1 MRKLYVPIKVDPTQN
16 REQYLKDFKDL
27 GVDHVFLSAE
37 ERWPLVSDEVRNKW
51 MELIKDANDFYMEKG
66 YECGVWIS
74 TIGYGSPLFSDAT
87 NKGAMTQIRSIV
99 GKNGGDALCP
109 SDEHFVESIVKTVQ
123 EIART
128 GARMI
133 MLDDELCLSVC
144 PGIGCAC
151 DNHLKEFSRLMGEE
165 ITLKGLPERVFTG
178 KANKYRKTWLQMQGD
193 TLRKFCRTLR
203 EALDEVDPTVRLG
216 YCAGYTSFDTE
227 GVDAFE
233 LTHILAGNTKPF
245 MRFTSAPYWHFA
257 QRFGQA
263 PMQTFIEY
271 VRMQNAWGKDEGIE
285 LFAECDTYPHNRFHT
300 PRAHIECFDSATMLT
315 KNIGVLKYFYHY
327 PCQPTQERGYIN
339 AHLAAAKVKE
349 QMQKA
354 FHTRPEV
361 GVRVYEEMHKLHDA
375 TLPESFDV
383 VKSQKE
389 IMYKYAFSEA
399 QQMLSV
405 HAIPTVYDGKGLCG
419 ICFGENAKYL
429 PADAFDNGLI
439 LDVTAAELLQ
449 ARGVDVGLLSAA
461 PITVGVLEDFKDGFD
476 PHAVYWANNLCD
488 MNIAPT
494 ASVSS
499 EFVSISCVAPRHR
512 FPACYRYENGKGQ
525 RFLVFGFRAET
536 QTRHSG
542 AYWNYGRGAQLGR
555 EIPWL
560 CGKELPAKCEGNP
573 FLYCLTNEDES
584 SVAVAYFNCSVD
596 GIDETE
602 VTFARDVK
610 NVKII
615 GGKGEQTGKRTAKI
629 CDLRSFGYVCIEA
642 DYE

>member
-1 MRKLYVPIKVDPTQN
+1 MRKLYVPITVDPGQN
-16 REQYLKDFKDL
+16 REQYLKDFKEL
-27 GVDHVFLSAE
+27 GVDHVFLSCG
-37 ERWPLVSDEVRNKW
+37 ERWPLLGDKEWETW
-51 MELIKDANDFYMEKG
+51 MDLIEEANAFYTGKG
-66 YECGVWIS
+66 YECGVWIC
-74 TIGYGSPLFSDAT
+74 TLGFGGALFSDARDT
-87 NKGAMTQIRSIV
+87 GDLTQIRSIV

-109 SDEHFVESIVKTVQ
+109 SNETFVASIAKAVQ
-123 EIART
+123 EIARR

-133 MLDDELCLSVC
+133 MLDDELCLSVR

-151 DNHLKEFSRLMGEE
+151 DWHLAEFSRLVGEE
-165 ITLKGLPERVFTG
+165 IKLEQLPELVFTG
-178 KANKYRKTWLQMQGD
+178 KANKYRRAWLQMQGD

-271 VRMQNAWGKDEGIE
+271 VRMQNAWAKDEGIE
-285 LFAECDTYPHNRFHT
+285 LFAECDTYPHDRFHT
-300 PRAHIECFDSATMLT
+300 PVAHIECFDTATMLT

-327 PCQPTQERGYIN
+327 PCQPTQERGFIS
-339 AHLAAAKVKE
+339 AHLAAAEVKE
-349 QMQKA
+349 QMQQA

-375 TLPESFDV
+375 TLPAKFDV

-399 QQMLSV
+399 QQMLTV
-405 HAIPTVYDGKGLCG
+405 HAIPTVYDGKGFCG

-429 PADAFDNGLI
+429 PEDAFDNGLI

-449 ARGVDVGLLSAA
+449 ARGIDVGLLENT
-461 PITVGVLEDFKDGFD
+461 PLTVGVLEDFGDGTD
-476 PHAVYWANNLCD
+476 PHSVYWATDLRE
-488 MNIAPT
+488 MKIAPT

-499 EFVSISCVAPRHR
+499 EFVSINPIAPKRR
-512 FPACYRYENGKGQ
+512 FPACYRYENAKGQ
-525 RFLVFGFRAET
+525 RFLVYAFRAES

-542 AYWNYGRGAQLGR
+542 MYWSYGRGAQLGR
-555 EIPWL
+555 EIAWL
-560 CGKELPAKCEGNP
+560 CGKQLPAKCEGHP
-573 FLYCLTNEDES
+573 FLYALVNEDEK
-584 SVAVAYFNCSVD
+584 SVVAAYFNCAVD
-596 GIDETE
+596 GLDEG
-602 VTFARDVK
+602 VITFARDVK
-610 NVKII
+610 NVRMLA
-615 GGKGEQTGKRTAKI
+615 GKGEQIDARHVKI
-629 CDLRSFGYVCIEA
+629 LDVRSFGYVCVEA
-642 DYE
+642 EYC

>member
-1 MRKLYVPIKVDPTQN
+1 MDKI
-16 REQYLKDFKDL
+16 
-27 GVDHVFLSAE
+27 E
-37 ERWPLVSDEVRNKW
+37 EAV
-51 MELIKDANDFYMEKG
+51 AFYTGKG
-66 YECGVWIS
+66 YECGVWIC
-74 TIGYGSPLFSDAT
+74 TLGFGGPLFSDAVDT
-87 NKGAMTQIRSIV
+87 GDYTQIRSIV
-99 GKNGGDALCP
+99 GKDGGDALCP
-109 SDEHFVESIVKTVQ
+109 TNEKFVDRIAKAVQ
-123 EIART
+123 DIARR
-128 GARMI
+128 GAKMI
-133 MLDDELCLSVC
+133 MLDDELCLSVR

-151 DNHLKEFSRLMGEE
+151 DNHLKEFSRRMGEE
-165 ITLKGLPERVFTG
+165 ITLEGLPERVFTG

-399 QQMLSV
+399 QQMLTV

-429 PADAFDNGLI
+429 PEDAFDNGLI

-461 PITVGVLEDFKDGFD
+461 PITVGVLEDFKDGND

-499 EFVSISCVAPRHR
+499 EFVSISCVAPRRR

-560 CGKELPAKCEGNP
+560 GGKDLPAKCEGNP

-584 SVAVAYFNCSVD
+584 SVAAAYFNCAVD

-602 VTFARDVK
+602 VTFARDLK
-610 NVKII
+610 NVRVI
-615 GGKGEQTGKRTAKI
+615 GGKGKQTGARTVKI

>member
-1 MRKLYVPIKVDPTQN
+1 MRKLYVPIMVDPTQN
-16 REQYLKDFKDL
+16 REQYLKDFKQL
-27 GVDHVFLSAE
+27 GVDHVFLSCG
-37 ERWPLVSDEVRNKW
+37 ERWPSMGEETRNKW
-51 MELIKDANDFYMEKG
+51 MDRIEDAVAFYTNKG
-66 YECGVWIS
+66 YECGVWIC
-74 TIGYGSPLFSDAT
+74 TLGFGGPLFSDAVDT
-87 NKGAMTQIRSIV
+87 GDYTQIRSIV
-99 GKNGGDALCP
+99 GKDGGDALCP
-109 SDEHFVESIVKTVQ
+109 TNEKFVTS
-123 EIART
+123 IARAVQDIARR
-128 GARMI
+128 GAKMI
-133 MLDDELCLSVC
+133 MLDDELCLSVR

-151 DNHLKEFSRLMGEE
+151 DNHLREFSRLLGEE
-165 ITLKGLPERVFTG
+165 ITLEQLPKLVFTG
-178 KANKYRKTWLQMQGD
+178 KANKYRRAWLQMQGD
-193 TLRKFCRTLR
+193 TLRNFCRTLR
-203 EALDEVDPTVRLG
+203 GALDEVDPTVRMG
-216 YCAGYTSFDTE
+216 FCAGYTSFDIE

-271 VRMQNAWGKDEGIE
+271 VRMQNAWGKAEGIE

-300 PRAHIECFDSATMLT
+300 PVAHIECFDTATMLT

-339 AHLAAAKVKE
+339 AHLAAKDTKE
-349 QMQKA
+349 QMQNA

-375 TLPESFDV
+375 TLPESFDLA
-383 VKSQKE
+383 KSQKE

-405 HAIPTVYDGKGLCG
+405 NAIPTVYDSKGLCG

-429 PADAFDNGLI
+429 PEDAFENGLI

-449 ARGVDVGLLSAA
+449 ERGVDVGLLSVA
-461 PITVGVLEDFKDGFD
+461 PITVGVLEDFKDGND
-476 PHAVYWANNLCD
+476 PHAIYWANNLCD
-488 MNIAPT
+488 MRIAPE

-499 EFVSISCVAPRHR
+499 EFVSINCLAPKLR
-512 FPACYRYENGKGQ
+512 FPACYRYENAKGQ

-542 AYWNYGRGAQLGR
+542 AYWSYGRGAQLGR

-560 CGKELPAKCEGNP
+560 GGKELPAKCEGHP
-573 FLYCLTNEDES
+573 FLYCLTNEDEK
-584 SVAVAYFNCSVD
+584 SVAVAYFNCAVD
-596 GIDETE
+596 GIDEAE

-615 GGKGEQTGKRTAKI
+615 AGKGEQTDSRTVKLY
-629 CDLRSFGYVCIEA
+629 DVRSFGYACVEA
-642 DYE
+642 EYR